1 MLEVLLVVWVWATGV
16 SVAVLLVVMAVQ
28 RLLTVLVGARALPEP
43 YPGEQSAA
51 APALAR
57 SA

>member
-1 MLEVLLVVWVWATGV
+1 MLEVLLIVWAWATGV

-28 RLLTVLVGARALPEP
+28 RLVAVLTSARSLPEP
-43 YPGEQSAA
+43 YPAERSAT